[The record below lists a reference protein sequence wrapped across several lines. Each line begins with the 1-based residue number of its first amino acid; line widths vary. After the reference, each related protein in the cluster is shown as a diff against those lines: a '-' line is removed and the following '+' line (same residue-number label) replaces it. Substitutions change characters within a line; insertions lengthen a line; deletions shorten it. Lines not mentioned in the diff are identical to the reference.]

1 MCVLSLSWNFFVSH
15 DKYSARPSSKEP
27 RWYTGTTG
35 DTFRIVIH
43 LSSTEYDN
51 FSLSLVPVSTKVL
64 QWYQTPQSTPTA
76 TPPSSARRLLGDY
89 RGVEWNRC
97 LRRSGEF
104 LRYWITGKPLS
115 WQFSIIN
122 PQLWRIS
129 LLYVR
134 AESIIKLRQWSCL
147 NPWMLSTKLA
157 FDHCIA
163 KHHSVRCVV
172 INWLRSASVDA
183 SRQHAHQQ
191 LTLWWSLASALFLAL
206 PGLSPRSSHSAST
219 PANACD

>member
-1 MCVLSLSWNFFVSH
+1 MSRAVDRRRLSPQSAATHSGAARGEWGEASPLWVDVQKLCNMCVLSLSWNFFVSH

-115 WQFSIIN
+115 WQFSIIY

-163 KHHSVRCVV
+163 KHHSVRCS
-172 INWLRSASVDA
+172 W
-183 SRQHAHQQ
+183 
-191 LTLWWSLASALFLAL
+191 
-206 PGLSPRSSHSAST
+206 
-219 PANACD
+219 